1 MGSQTRTA
9 ALRPVRDP
17 SDEADQADQA
27 DAPDRRAPEHD
38 RRHGATPQPLRAVP
52 LPALDRVG
60 VVLVAHSQAVA
71 ESVARMAVGLL
82 ATGDPGPVATAGG
95 ALDGGLGTS
104 AARIVTAMRG
114 VDQGLGVAVVAD
126 LGGAVSAVRELLAD
140 AEAHGLPFPVRFGN
154 APFLEGAV
162 AAVATAAAGG
172 DLAAVVEA
180 AEDAYR
186 VHKF

>member
-17 SDEADQADQA
+17 SDETDENDEAVPDGRDDRHAS
-27 DAPDRRAPEHD
+27 APQ
-38 RRHGATPQPLRAVP
+38 TLRAVP

-60 VVLVAHSQAVA
+60 VVLVSHTPAVA
-71 ESVARMAVGLL
+71 EAVARMAVALL
-82 ATGDPGPVATAGG
+82 ASGDPGPVATAGG
-95 ALDGGLGTS
+95 TLDGGLGTS

-114 VDQGLGVAVVAD
+114 VDQGLGVAVLAD
-126 LGGAVSAVRELLAD
+126 LGGAVRAVLDLLAD
-140 AEAHGLPFPVRFGN
+140 AEAHGLPFPVRFGD

-162 AAVATAAAGG
+162 AAVATASAGG

-180 AEDAYR
+180 AEDCYR
-186 VHKF
+186 VHKR

>member
-17 SDEADQADQA
+17 SDEADQADA
-27 DAPDRRAPEHD
+27 SDRPDHEPGPEH
-38 RRHGATPQPLRAVP
+38 GAAAQTLRAVP

-71 ESVARMAVGLL
+71 EAVARMAVALL
-82 ATGDPGPVATAGG
+82 GTGDPGPVATAGG
-95 ALDGGLGTS
+95 TLDGGIGTS
-104 AARIVTAMRG
+104 ATRIVTAMRG
-114 VDQGLGVAVVAD
+114 VDQGLGVAVLAD
-126 LGGAVSAVRELLAD
+126 LGGAVAAVRDLLAD

-162 AAVATAAAGG
+162 AAVATASAGG

-186 VHKF
+186 VHKP